1 MSGAGRRLV
10 RTVAPDRFDPRWRI
24 AGRGNW
30 LAAATRQTTRRLR
43 GAPTTPTPVDRG
55 LRALTTSAN
64 HGLLWF
70 GVAGALAATGK
81 RGRRAALRGIT
92 SLAEASLLSNTVI
105 KPLVGRRRP
114 AADRVNRLRQIG
126 KQPWTSSFPS
136 GHAASAAAFAT
147 GAAVEW
153 PATAAVLAPLAGAV
167 SYSRVHVGVHYP
179 SDVVTGAAIGAG
191 IAVLGA
197 KIWPAKP
204 FAPAEMPDATAPP
217 LLDGA
222 GLLLLI
228 NSASGTASGA
238 EQAIT
243 ELLPKTR
250 VVRWDPS
257 EHGVADALDAALDGP
272 DGASVRALGVAGGD
286 GTVASVAQVALDRG
300 LPLAVL
306 PAGTL
311 NHFAGALA
319 LDTHAD
325 TAAALRDGR
334 AGAVTVAELN
344 DKLFLNT
351 AGLGGYP
358 ELVERRDRLSHRIGK
373 WPAAAVALWRTAR
386 KHQPMTVTINGER
399 VPVWAMFIGNGRYSP
414 RGLAPAWRERLDDGV
429 LDAQFLRADRRFS
442 TTIGVLASLIGLVER
457 TRVYGT
463 VQAPALTID
472 VAGDPVPAAHDGE
485 VTNPGSAFRLRVLP
499 KTLTVY
505 HG

>member
-1 MSGAGRRLV
+1 MSTTARQLIRRA
-10 RTVAPDRFDPRWRI
+10 APDRFDPRWRL
-24 AGRGNW
+24 AGRANS
-30 LAAATRQTTRRLR
+30 LAAAARRSTRRVR
-43 GAPTTPTPVDRG
+43 GAPTAPTPIDRG

-70 GVAGALAATGK
+70 GVGAVLAATGK

-92 SLAEASLLSNTVI
+92 SLAEASLVSNTLI

-114 AADRVNRLRQIG
+114 AGDRVSRLRQIG

-167 SYSRVHVGVHYP
+167 AYSRVHVGVHYP

-191 IAVLGA
+191 IAAVGA

-204 FAPAEMPDATAPP
+204 FAPAEMPDAAAPP

-228 NSASGTASGA
+228 NSASGTAAGA
-238 EQAIT
+238 EQAIKD
-243 ELLPKTR
+243 LLPKAR
-250 VVRWDPS
+250 FVRWDPGK
-257 EHGVADALDAALDGP
+257 HGVAEAMARVLDDP
-272 DGASVRALGVAGGD
+272 GAEPVRALGVAGGD
-286 GTVASVAQVALDRG
+286 GTVASVARVALDRG
-300 LPLAVL
+300 LPLAVF

-319 LDTHAD
+319 LDSYAD
-325 TAAALRDGR
+325 TAAAIRDGR
-334 AGAVTVAELN
+334 AGAVTVADLN
-344 DKLFLNT
+344 GELFLNT

-386 KHQPMTVTINGER
+386 KHQPMTVTINGDR
-399 VPVWAMFIGNGRYSP
+399 VPVWAMFIGNGRYTP

-442 TTIGVLASLIGLVER
+442 TTIAVLASLIGLVER
-457 TRVYGT
+457 THVYGT
-463 VQAPALTID
+463 VQAPELTIEVD
-472 VAGDPVPAAHDGE
+472 GEPVPAAHDGE
-485 VTNPGSAFRLRVLP
+485 VTDPADSFRLRVLP
-499 KTLTVY
+499 RPLTVY